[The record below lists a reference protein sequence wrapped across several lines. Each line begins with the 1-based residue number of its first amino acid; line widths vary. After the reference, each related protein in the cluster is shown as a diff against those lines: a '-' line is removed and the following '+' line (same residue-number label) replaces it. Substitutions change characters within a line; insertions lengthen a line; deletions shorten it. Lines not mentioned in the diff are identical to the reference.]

1 MSMSV
6 IFAFRD
12 LVLSFALSGQIASA
26 MIIFLFPLLITKI
39 VKTVLQFDVQNN
51 ERHEIG
57 IGDVANEDQDR
68 R

>member
-1 MSMSV
+1 
-6 IFAFRD
+6 
-12 LVLSFALSGQIASA
+12 

-39 VKTVLQFDVQNN
+39 VKTVFAVRCSKNN